1 MTLLLVALLL
11 LALAAVLFAAGPA
24 VDLAEPRD
32 RDRERLLAD
41 LRAMPGYRADVP
53 LGAHR
58 VPREKS

>member
-1 MTLLLVALLL
+1 MSLLLVALLL
-11 LALAAVLFAAGPA
+11 LALAAVLSAAGPP

-53 LGAHR
+53 LDRHL
-58 VPREKS
+58 VPRERN